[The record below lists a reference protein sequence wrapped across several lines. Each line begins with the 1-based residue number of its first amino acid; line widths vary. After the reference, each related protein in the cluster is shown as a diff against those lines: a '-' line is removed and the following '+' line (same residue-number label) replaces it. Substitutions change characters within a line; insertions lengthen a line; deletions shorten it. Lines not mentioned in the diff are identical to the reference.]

1 MENDLL
7 AITLTKMMA
16 LNENLAHVKN
26 SPSLTF

>member
-7 AITLTKMMA
+7 AITLALMMA
-16 LNENLAHVKN
+16 LNENLAHVKY